1 MSNYFKTFE
10 FGLRLKYQMTGLDQG
25 VPHKKPQYL
34 KNQNDQNITVFELEK
49 NTQLGFRNQ

>member
-34 KNQNDQNITVFELEK
+34 KN
-49 NTQLGFRNQ
+49 